1 MQILTPVLFGILCV
15 LGSFRARWLLAL
27 LVVFFAMEVSLQGS
41 SDIFRSETYLANVI
55 VALITGFYLAMALPR
70 QQQPLAGYFSRTTWL
85 VLLLFSWS
93 ILSLAWS
100 PAMPYAHNTGSNI
113 IRACWPQ
120 FVLTVLLTPLLI
132 RSVDDWKD
140 SMLPI
145 IVAGSLVTLSIVLN
159 PQFDMKNGR
168 IGIVLGGHDRTS
180 PLAIGQIGGTL
191 AIISALYVPTTAITL
206 TSILRVVGFLMGS
219 LLALESGS
227 RGQILFSGLIILAFY
242 PVSRKL
248 KNVRSFVGNALSLL
262 ILLAVAYFAFVAV
275 METSS
280 INRWESQYLAHGA
293 DVRIGNILSLLAA
306 FATSGTAWLVGL
318 GFNAF
323 SAVADTI
330 GQGYSHSTFVDVFAE
345 LGIPAF
351 CVLIAIVLSGVRC
364 GRALFNRYR
373 DDPPRRAA
381 VAALLAMITYQ
392 VLLSNK
398 EGNLWSSVNLFM
410 FIIVINRIEACTRI
424 EGMQFDK
431 QSPID
436 TETAH

>member
-1 MQILTPVLFGILCV
+1 M
-15 LGSFRARWLLAL
+15 
-27 LVVFFAMEVSLQGS
+27 
-41 SDIFRSETYLANVI
+41 
-55 VALITGFYLAMALPR
+55 
-70 QQQPLAGYFSRTTWL
+70 
-85 VLLLFSWS
+85 
-93 ILSLAWS
+93 
-100 PAMPYAHNTGSNI
+100 
-113 IRACWPQ
+113 
-120 FVLTVLLTPLLI
+120 
-132 RSVDDWKD
+132 
-140 SMLPI
+140 
-145 IVAGSLVTLSIVLN
+145 
-159 PQFDMKNGR
+159 
-168 IGIVLGGHDRTS
+168 
-180 PLAIGQIGGTL
+180 
-191 AIISALYVPTTAITL
+191 
-206 TSILRVVGFLMGS
+206 
-219 LLALESGS
+219 
-227 RGQILFSGLIILAFY
+227 
-242 PVSRKL
+242 
-248 KNVRSFVGNALSLL
+248 
-262 ILLAVAYFAFVAV
+262 
-275 METSS
+275 
-280 INRWESQYLAHGA
+280 
-293 DVRIGNILSLLAA
+293 LSLLAA
-306 FATSGTAWLVGL
+306 FATSGTAWLFGL

-424 EGMQFDK
+424 EGMEFDK